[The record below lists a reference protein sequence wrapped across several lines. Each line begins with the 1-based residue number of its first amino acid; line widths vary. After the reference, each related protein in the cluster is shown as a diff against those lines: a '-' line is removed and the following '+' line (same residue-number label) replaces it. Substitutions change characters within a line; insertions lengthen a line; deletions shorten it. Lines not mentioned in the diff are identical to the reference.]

1 MLSYNWMLP
10 ALNAEGGMSGDLAGN
25 FTLHE
30 VPGGKSVLGLWSWG
44 ITANSE
50 NKDDAWTF
58 ISWITSPEVAKER
71 AIMGGA
77 PVRTSVL
84 NDPDVWEKGYG
95 EAYYSALSSILEDA
109 APLSSGNNAEELI
122 EIVGTELSAAV
133 TGQKSVQ
140 DALDAAASGVERA
153 NK

>member
-1 MLSYNWMLP
+1 M
-10 ALNAEGGMSGDLAGN
+10 NAKGGMSGDLAGN

-44 ITANSE
+44 ITANSD

-58 ISWITSPEVAKER
+58 ISWISSPEVAKQR

-77 PVRTSVL
+77 PVRNSVM
-84 NDPDVWEKGYG
+84 NSPEVWEKGYG
-95 EAYYSALSSILEDA
+95 KAYYTALADILDGS

-133 TGQKSVQ
+133 TGQKSVKE
-140 DALDAAASGVERA
+140 ALDAAANGVERA
-153 NK
+153 IK